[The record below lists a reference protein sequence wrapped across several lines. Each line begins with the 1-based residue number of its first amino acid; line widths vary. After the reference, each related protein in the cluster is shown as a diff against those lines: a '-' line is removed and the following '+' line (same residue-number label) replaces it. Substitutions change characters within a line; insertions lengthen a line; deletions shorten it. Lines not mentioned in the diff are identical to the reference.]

1 MSDEEAGGVWFWFGI
16 WFSWLFPPFWF
27 VVGVMLDSWWDIG
40 VVVWYSFV
48 VLMHL
53 RYGFSCEW
61 AVELFIV
68 S

>member
-1 MSDEEAGGVWFWFGI
+1 MSDEEAGGVWFWFRFWLS
-16 WFSWLFPPFWF
+16 WFFPPFWF

-40 VVVWYSFV
+40 VVVWYPFV
-48 VLMHL
+48 VLMYL
-53 RYGFSCEW
+53 GNGFSCKW